1 MLSARIMRQL
11 WTIIDS
17 MQVST
22 LLQFDDAALVQLLLN
37 QFAAEQSID
46 AQATHNLNTYLQSR
60 LPLIRD
66 IAEEKRAVRQG
77 IH

>member
-11 WTIIDS
+11 WTVIDS
-17 MQVST
+17 MQVNT

-46 AQATHNLNTYLQSR
+46 AQATHSLNTYLQSR